1 MLEWNSKNG
10 NWHVVVTKENWK
22 VFFKNE
28 LVTEQGRLFASRNVP
43 QLVRDKTNELIE
55 QVEQIKQ

>member
-10 NWHVVVTKENWK
+10 NWHVVVTKENWE

-28 LVTEQGRLFASRNVP
+28 LVTEQGRLCASRNVP
-43 QLVRDKTNELIE
+43 QLVRDKTNKLIE
-55 QVEQIKQ
+55 QVNH